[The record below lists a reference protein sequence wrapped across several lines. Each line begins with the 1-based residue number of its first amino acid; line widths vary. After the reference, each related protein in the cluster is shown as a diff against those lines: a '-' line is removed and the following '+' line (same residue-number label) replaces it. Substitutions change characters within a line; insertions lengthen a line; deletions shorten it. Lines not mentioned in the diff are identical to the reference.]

1 MKKIILISLLFMFL
15 APSIILATGQY
26 EKGYCSEI
34 SIEDRGRGIVPC
46 GRDCD
51 NPKTTD
57 IDESAPCT
65 FCHFFVLINNIISFV
80 MGTLVPTVAVLMLII
95 GGVMFFFAGA
105 KPDVL
110 NQAKGII
117 TSVVVGI
124 IIILSAW
131 VIVNTVLTKVG
142 IIDTPSI
149 LEWNKVS
156 CPVQ

>member
-1 MKKIILISLLFMFL
+1 MKKILILALLFL
-15 APSIILATGQY
+15 ILNTGTAQAA
-26 EKGYCSEI
+26 GL
-34 SIEDRGRGIVPC
+34 VPC
-46 GRDCD
+46 GGHG
-51 NPKTTD
+51 
-57 IDESAPCT
+57 EAPCT
-65 FCHFFVLINNIISFV
+65 FCHFFVLINNIIDFV
-80 MGTLVPTVAVLMLII
+80 MIKLVPTIAVLMLII

-117 TSVVVGI
+117 TSVVIGI